1 MDKKDPMGKRIYFMN
16 IYDFKDQ
23 LNRIERKLDSRLNQK
38 WLNTKQVVAFAG
50 HSVSTIHRAINSGKL
65 KVYQGTG
72 KNLFQKSDVDRWI
85 KNGN

>member
-23 LNRIERKLDSRLNQK
+23 LNRIERKLDSRLNEK
-38 WLNTKQVVAFAG
+38 WLNTKQVVAFTG
-50 HSVSTIHRAINSGKL
+50 YSVSTIHRAIKCGKL